1 MAMKLHLLSQNEYIC
16 NVMNRIKHKV
26 SSNVKRCKSDVLKG
40 VRLAVR
46 SQDHMSTGDIEDH
59 EDFRHLVVAKTNPA
73 IKQAKRKGISY
84 TIERKGE
91 IVEIHGTTQV
101 TIGKVSKSD
110 IQVLKGTVYKL
121 TR

>member
-1 MAMKLHLLSQNEYIC
+1 
-16 NVMNRIKHKV
+16 
-26 SSNVKRCKSDVLKG
+26 
-40 VRLAVR
+40 
-46 SQDHMSTGDIEDH
+46 MSTGDIEDH
-59 EDFRHLVVAKTNPA
+59 EDFRRLVVAKTNPA
-73 IKQAKRKGISY
+73 ITKAKRKGVSY

-91 IVEIHGTTQV
+91 IVEILGTKQV

>member
-1 MAMKLHLLSQNEYIC
+1 MAMKLHLVSQNEYIC

-59 EDFRHLVVAKTNPA
+59 EDFRRLVVAKTNPA
-73 IKQAKRKGISY
+73 ITKAKRKGVSY

-91 IVEIHGTTQV
+91 IVEILGTKQV